1 MKKFILP
8 LAAFF
13 LILFYALS
21 FVDFSKQGEKK
32 FSFSSSEISEIEISR
47 GKSSLTI
54 FNSSGV
60 FKGVSDYI
68 IFPVETNIIEKVL
81 EKLSQ
86 KRTATEIYDSE
97 KKEKS
102 VFGIDENL
110 SYCVKILNSDG
121 SKNEFLFGNSDFSGL
136 NRFVFFKEFNDS
148 QLNNKILKT
157 DFNIDELFH
166 TETRF
171 WIDPYLIPKSFT
183 QSPFEIARIEVS
195 CNSKTYNI
203 FPGDKKNL
211 DGTETEIISK
221 LLDLRHGQ
229 VLNAKNKN
237 ESVISLKVELSGGDV
252 FSVLIKPY
260 SKTDYSVE
268 YITDSKNDKYNYSV
282 LISNWTFK
290 TVWSLLT

>member
-1 MKKFILP
+1 MKTIKQYIDECGATPAATPATTTGMGNPAPPTETQPGSEPLP
-8 LAAFF
+8 TAKIKRKKKKVEESL
-13 LILFYALS
+13 LDDS
-21 FVDFSKQGEKK
+21 FGD
-32 FSFSSSEISEIEISR
+32 
-47 GKSSLTI
+47 SL
-54 FNSSGV
+54 V
-60 FKGVSDYI
+60 F
-68 IFPVETNIIEKVL
+68 
-81 EKLSQ
+81 
-86 KRTATEIYDSE
+86 EIYKYLLEHSGAIK

-183 QSPFEIARIEVS
+183 LSPFEIARIEVS

>member
-68 IFPVETNIIEKVL
+68 IFPVETNIIENVL

-148 QLNNKILKT
+148 QLDNKILKT

-183 QSPFEIARIEVS
+183 LSPFEIARIEVS

-237 ESVISLKVELSGGDV
+237 ESVISLKVELSGGYI
-252 FSVLIKPY
+252 FSVLIPY
-260 SKTDYSVE
+260 
-268 YITDSKNDKYNYSV
+268 
-282 LISNWTFK
+282 LFF
-290 TVWSLLT
+290 L

>member
-68 IFPVETNIIEKVL
+68 IFPVETNIIENVL

-110 SYCVKILNSDG
+110 SYCVKI
-121 SKNEFLFGNSDFSGL
+121 
-136 NRFVFFKEFNDS
+136 
-148 QLNNKILKT
+148 
-157 DFNIDELFH
+157 
-166 TETRF
+166 
-171 WIDPYLIPKSFT
+171 WI
-183 QSPFEIARIEVS
+183 
-195 CNSKTYNI
+195 
-203 FPGDKKNL
+203 
-211 DGTETEIISK
+211 
-221 LLDLRHGQ
+221 
-229 VLNAKNKN
+229 
-237 ESVISLKVELSGGDV
+237 
-252 FSVLIKPY
+252 
-260 SKTDYSVE
+260 
-268 YITDSKNDKYNYSV
+268 
-282 LISNWTFK
+282 
-290 TVWSLLT
+290 

>member
-68 IFPVETNIIEKVL
+68 IFPVETNIIENVL

-148 QLNNKILKT
+148 Q
-157 DFNIDELFH
+157 
-166 TETRF
+166 
-171 WIDPYLIPKSFT
+171 
-183 QSPFEIARIEVS
+183 
-195 CNSKTYNI
+195 
-203 FPGDKKNL
+203 
-211 DGTETEIISK
+211 
-221 LLDLRHGQ
+221 
-229 VLNAKNKN
+229 
-237 ESVISLKVELSGGDV
+237 
-252 FSVLIKPY
+252 
-260 SKTDYSVE
+260 
-268 YITDSKNDKYNYSV
+268 
-282 LISNWTFK
+282 
-290 TVWSLLT
+290 